1 VVIELPPGY
10 PVQLE
15 GYREFLRYRADLQR
29 QLRLLDFAALVAEHL
44 PGWLKEILDRDS
56 PSAGLVVEARFAM
69 EELLREL
76 GVTRQRGARLVAA
89 KADPAAPHPAADAAA
104 APPPTTP
111 EEDPAAPPRPLF
123 ETAPELFLLRTPA
136 EIADAG
142 LTHRAACYYP
152 ESHQLHLN
160 MAYPA
165 VPTLARMLCGAQ
177 EGEAIAP
184 AALTIAERF
193 TVMRVARALVHAL
206 AKRGHPREWN
216 EAQLRTL
223 FSRECL
229 TLAADDVHAGL
240 TEARE
245 AYREAVAPP
254 AAGA

>member
-1 VVIELPPGY
+1 
-10 PVQLE
+10 VQLE
-15 GYREFLRYRADLQR
+15 GYREFLRYRTDLQR

-76 GVTRQRGARLVAA
+76 GVTRQRGARPVPAP
-89 KADPAAPHPAADAAA
+89 ADPAAPQPAAGAA
-104 APPPTTP
+104 APPPTTT
-111 EEDPAAPPRPLF
+111 EEDPAAPPRALF

-136 EIADAG
+136 EIADGG

-152 ESHQLHLN
+152 ESHQLHVN

-165 VPTLARMLCGAQ
+165 VTTLARMLCGARD
-177 EGEAIAP
+177 GEAIAP
-184 AALTIAERF
+184 AALAIAERF

-216 EAQLRTL
+216 EVQLRTL

-240 TEARE
+240 AEARE
-245 AYREAVAPP
+245 AYRQAVAPP